1 MKFVISNIKMENQ
14 IDKAIKEI
22 KFQNEKNLIKYNNDI
37 KDRVIYIAFEQINS
51 NKIQFVSE
59 YIKKNYKNDN
69 YKYIFII
76 HIQRSFN
83 LKNNNNNN
91 KMIYSIPDIDPEI
104 EQLFIDNLN
113 GPNIRLKDLLKK
125 NVKEIMNDN
134 NVYINFDNKI

>member
-1 MKFVISNIKMENQ
+1 MISNIKMENQ

-113 GPNIRLKDLLKK
+113 GPNIKFKDLLKK
-125 NVKEIMNDN
+125 ML
-134 NVYINFDNKI
+134 KIL